1 MSLSQMAV
9 FNKYFMPATIET
21 LAQLVDKFNAAS
33 GGAIRLT
40 TEGFEG
46 DFLQESFYAA
56 IHSARRRVDRYAT
69 NNAAIPT
76 DLTQLKHSSVKVAG
90 GFGPV
95 RYEPSQMTWL
105 NKPTAEGVEVAS
117 RNFAEA
123 LLQDQ
128 LNTAIAALVA
138 AIGNQGSDTT
148 VDVST
153 GSGAK
158 KVDYLAV
165 NESHALFGDHS
176 SLIVAQVMDGVAYHN
191 FIGQNLANNE
201 TLFQA
206 GNVRVVD
213 ILGRVSVVTDAPAL
227 YSAAVPSPATPAK
240 RRVLSLV
247 AGAATVTD
255 SRDII
260 SNIETSNGKER
271 IETTLQIDYTFG
283 LGLKGYSWD
292 EGNGGKSPTDVELAT
307 GSNWDKIASSIKHT
321 AGVMAVGLA

>member
-1 MSLSQMAV
+1 MSLSQMQV
-9 FNKYFMPATIET
+9 FNKYIMPATIET
-21 LAQLVDKFNAAS
+21 LAQMVEKFNGAS

-69 NNAAIPT
+69 NAAATPT

-95 RYEPSQMTWL
+95 RFEPSQMTWL
-105 NKPTAEGVEVAS
+105 NKPTAEGIEVAS

-128 LNTAIAALVA
+128 LNTSIAALVA
-138 AIGNQGSDTT
+138 AIGNQGAATT
-148 VDVST
+148 VDVSAT
-153 GSGAK
+153 K
-158 KVDYLAV
+158 KVDYVAV
-165 NESHALFGDHS
+165 NDSHALFGDHS
-176 SLIVAQVMDGVAYHN
+176 PLLVAQIMDGVSYHG
-191 FIGQNLANNE
+191 FIGQNLTNGE

-213 ILGRVSVVTDAPAL
+213 ILGRTVVVTDAPAL
-227 YSAAVPSPATPAK
+227 YSAGEVGPPEVPAK
-240 RRVLSLV
+240 RRVLSL
-247 AGAATVTD
+247 ASNAAVVHD

-283 LGLKGYSWD
+283 LGLKGYTWD
-292 EGNGGKSPTDVELAT
+292 EANGGKSPTDAELGT
-307 GSNWDKIASSIKHT
+307 GSNWDKAATSIKHT
-321 AGVMAVGLA
+321 AGVMAIGQA

>member
-1 MSLSQMAV
+1 MSLSQMQV

-21 LAQLVDKFNAAS
+21 LAQMVGKFNGAS

-56 IHSARRRVDRYAT
+56 IHSARRRVDRYAAQAP
-69 NNAAIPT
+69 AAAT

-128 LNTAIAALVA
+128 LNTAVSALVA
-138 AIGNQGSDTT
+138 AISNQGAATT

-153 GSGAK
+153 GGSAK
-158 KVDYLAV
+158 QIDYLAV
-165 NESHALFGDHS
+165 NESHSKFGDHS
-176 SLIVAQVMDGVAYHN
+176 GLIAAQVMDGVAYHN
-191 FIGQNLANNE
+191 FIGQNLANAN

-206 GNVRVVD
+206 GNVRVID
-213 ILGRVSVVTDAPAL
+213 ILGRVSVVTDAPTL
-227 YSAAVPSPATPAK
+227 YTAAAGGNPAV

-260 SNIETSNGKER
+260 SNIETSNGQTR

-283 LGLKGYSWD
+283 LGLKGYTWD
-292 EGNGGKSPTDVELAT
+292 EANGGKSPTDAEIAT
-307 GSNWDKIASSIKHT
+307 GSNWDKVATDIKHT
-321 AGVMAVGLA
+321 AGTLAVGLA

>member
-1 MSLSQMAV
+1 MSLSQMQV
-9 FNKYFMPATIET
+9 FNKYIMPATIET
-21 LAQLVDKFNAAS
+21 LAQLVEKFNGAS

-69 NNAAIPT
+69 NAAATPT

-95 RYEPSQMTWL
+95 RFEPSQMTWL
-105 NKPTAEGVEVAS
+105 NKPTAEGIEVAS

-128 LNTAIAALVA
+128 LNTSIAALVA
-138 AIGNQGSDTT
+138 AIGNQGSATT
-148 VDVST
+148 VDVSAT
-153 GSGAK
+153 K
-158 KVDYLAV
+158 KVDYVAV
-165 NESHALFGDHS
+165 NDSHALFGDHS
-176 SLIVAQVMDGVAYHN
+176 PLLVAQIMDGVSYHG
-191 FIGQNLANNE
+191 FIGQNLTNGE

-213 ILGRVSVVTDAPAL
+213 ILGRAVVVTDAPAL
-227 YSAAVPSPATPAK
+227 YSAGEVGPPEVPAK
-240 RRVLSLV
+240 RRVLSLSSN
-247 AGAATVTD
+247 AAVVHD

-283 LGLKGYSWD
+283 LGLKGYTWD
-292 EGNGGKSPTDVELAT
+292 EANGGKSPTDAELST
-307 GSNWDKIASSIKHT
+307 GSNWDKSATSIKHT
-321 AGVMAVGLA
+321 AGVMAIGQA